1 MKEKKK
7 KKKKILLNEGE
18 ETEQRLLFQT
28 VIFLNPELIRA
39 ARLDY
44 AWVRLNN
51 KKWLVKSMLRRK
63 VMT

>member
-1 MKEKKK
+1 MKGKKLK
-7 KKKKILLNEGE
+7 RG
-18 ETEQRLLFQT
+18 LLFQT
-28 VIFLNPELIRA
+28 VIFFNPELILA
-39 ARLDY
+39 ALLDY

>member
-1 MKEKKK
+1 MKGKK
-7 KKKKILLNEGE
+7 LNRG
-18 ETEQRLLFQT
+18 LLFQT
-28 VIFLNPELIRA
+28 VIFLNLELIRA

>member
-1 MKEKKK
+1 MQKKNERKKK
-7 KKKKILLNEGE
+7 KKKKNLLNERE
-18 ETEQRLLFQT
+18 ET
-28 VIFLNPELIRA
+28 ELIRA

-63 VMT
+63 AMT

>member
-1 MKEKKK
+1 MKGKK
-7 KKKKILLNEGE
+7 LNRG
-18 ETEQRLLFQT
+18 LLFQT
-28 VIFLNPELIRA
+28 VIFFNPELIRA

-63 VMT
+63 ANDGKNLNN

>member
-1 MKEKKK
+1 MKGKK
-7 KKKKILLNEGE
+7 LN
-18 ETEQRLLFQT
+18 RALLFKT
-28 VIFLNPELIRA
+28 VIFLNPELTRA

-44 AWVRLNN
+44 AWIRLNN

>member
-1 MKEKKK
+1 MKGKK
-7 KKKKILLNEGE
+7 LNRG
-18 ETEQRLLFQT
+18 LLFQT

-44 AWVRLNN
+44 AWIRLNN

>member
-1 MKEKKK
+1 MKGKK
-7 KKKKILLNEGE
+7 LNRG
-18 ETEQRLLFQT
+18 LLFKT
-28 VIFLNPELIRA
+28 VIFWNPELIHA